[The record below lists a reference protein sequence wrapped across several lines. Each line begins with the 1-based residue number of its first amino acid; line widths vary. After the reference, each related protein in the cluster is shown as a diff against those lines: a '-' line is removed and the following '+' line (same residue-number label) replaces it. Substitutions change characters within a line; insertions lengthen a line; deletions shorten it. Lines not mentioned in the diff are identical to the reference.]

1 MRFILV
7 ISIFPFLLITLLF
20 IKKLRADKIEHLR
33 YEPCYSPVP
42 MLVAPDPNSTK
53 TGEIPQGEIVK
64 VSAQKDYWV
73 KVRYKVSNYKY
84 IVGWSASTAM
94 FPVK

>member
-1 MRFILV
+1 MRSILV
-7 ISIFPFLLITLLF
+7 ISILSFLLITLLF
-20 IKKLRADKIEHLR
+20 IKKLRADKIEHFR
-33 YEPCYSPVP
+33 YKACYSPVP
-42 MLVAPDPNSTK
+42 IRATPDPNSTK

-64 VSAQKDYWV
+64 VSAQKGYRV

-94 FPVK
+94 CSVK